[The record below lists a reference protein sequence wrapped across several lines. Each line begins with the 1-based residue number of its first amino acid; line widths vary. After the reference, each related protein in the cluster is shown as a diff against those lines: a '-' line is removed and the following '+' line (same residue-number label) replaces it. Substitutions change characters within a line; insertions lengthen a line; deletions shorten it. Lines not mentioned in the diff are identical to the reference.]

1 MMQAMSEREKSYV
14 LPERIQLDDAC
25 LDGALNGGKPERGSE
40 KKVSIVAPVS
50 LDEAVHPIHVKA
62 AKVQAFSFA
71 AIADWAQDSL
81 ARGYEVILR
90 WAGLLPCSSRSGL
103 HSSACDR

>member
-1 MMQAMSEREKSYV
+1 M
-14 LPERIQLDDAC
+14 DDAY
-25 LDGALNGGKPERGSE
+25 LGGELNGGNAERGSE
-40 KKVSIVAPVS
+40 KKVSIVAAVS
-50 LDEAVHPIHVKA
+50 LYEAVHPIHVKV

-90 WAGLLPCSSRSGL
+90 WAGLLPSCGRSGL